1 MIHPP
6 HRKKKC
12 EICGGKANRKANY
25 RIHCSTRK
33 KYLQQDRKISPRML
47 KLQCHMIINNII
59 YKTNLSLHFI
69 KFLKTESYNYLVICM
84 NTRN

>member
-1 MIHPP
+1 MEEKPIG
-6 HRKKKC
+6 RQ
-12 EICGGKANRKANY
+12 I
-25 RIHCSTRK
+25 IHCSTRK

-47 KLQCHMIINNII
+47 KLQCHMIIDNII
-59 YKTNLSLHFI
+59 YKKNLSLHFI